1 MATRRDLELL
11 LKHLGRAFAPHP
23 RDPDALL
30 VAATLPSDE
39 PVTLRI
45 DAPQLTARLRIADAA
60 SLDGV
65 TMRRM
70 LVLNT
75 QMLVMAS
82 FGIRGDD
89 AVLEG
94 SLPLARLEIA
104 ELGALLAELDLVR
117 GEALA

>member
-1 MATRRDLELL
+1 MSARSDLEQI

-23 RDPDALL
+23 RDPQALL
-30 VAATLPSDE
+30 VAASTPRDE
-39 PVTLRI
+39 PVTLRL
-45 DAPQLTARLRIADAA
+45 DEPQLTARLRIADAE
-60 SLDGV
+60 SLDAR

-70 LVLNT
+70 LLLNA

-89 AVLEG
+89 AVLEA
-94 SLPLARLEIA
+94 SLPLARLDA
-104 ELGALLAELDLVR
+104 TELGALLAEMDLVR